1 MSIEKIPVINKS
13 TLVDDVEDHLIKY
26 LVKNKFMPGD
36 PMPKEIELAASLGV
50 SRSVIR
56 EALSRLRM
64 LGILKSYKRKGLEV
78 SQPDILIGLDRVI
91 IPQILD
97 PKTMQDLFELR
108 LVLELGLAEIL
119 FLRRTADDIRELRQ
133 ILRQESSS
141 RTRAISIKSEVAF
154 HGKLYEIAGN
164 NTVKRMQSILWP
176 VFVYL
181 EKTEESKGV
190 EPVASPMT
198 HSMLVDIIEDGTPAQ
213 YREAIKEHLKVHLD
227 RIREEATSGMK

>member
-64 LGILKSYKRKGLEV
+64 LGILKSIKRKGLEV

-108 LVLELGLAEIL
+108 LVLEFGLAEIL

-133 ILRQESSS
+133 ILRREASS
-141 RTRAISIKSEVAF
+141 RTRAISINSEVKF

-176 VFVYL
+176 VFEYL
-181 EKTEESKGV
+181 ENMEESKEV
-190 EPVASPMT
+190 EPQSSPMS

-227 RIREEATSGMK
+227 RIQEEAASSI

>member
-1 MSIEKIPVINKS
+1 MSIENIQVINKS

-108 LVLELGLAEIL
+108 LVLEFGLAEIL

-133 ILRQESSS
+133 ILRQEASS
-141 RTRAISIKSEVAF
+141 RTRAISIKSEVEF

-176 VFVYL
+176 VFEYL
-181 EKTEESKGV
+181 EKMEESKGA
-190 EPVASPMT
+190 EPVSSPMT
-198 HSMLVDIIEDGTPAQ
+198 HSMLVDIIEDGTAGQ

-227 RIREEATSGMK
+227 RIREEATSPMK